1 MLVNRR
7 NFLAS
12 AATISAGAGS
22 LSVSLA
28 AKSYM
33 TNFPLVENTI
43 SENGAWTHLASPW
56 AHLRTMAS
64 PQRVVGTQTGSGG
77 YNDSYAYLSGF
88 GPHVNVQATIYKN
101 PAITGPRGSHEV
113 EILLR
118 LKDTATTVRCYEC
131 NLAFDGAY
139 TEIARWNGAFG
150 DYTTLS
156 HVTSFPTGTMPPVTG
171 DIYKASIVGGLIN
184 VYINKNDGKG
194 DQLINTWTD
203 TTWTDGNP
211 GIGMWL
217 QGSFD
222 QTEFAFTSFTAK
234 SILLKS

>member
-12 AATISAGAGS
+12 AATITAGAGS

-56 AHLRTMAS
+56 AYLRTMAS

-101 PAITGPRGSHEV
+101 PATLDPEGHTKSRYCCGSRTLRRLFV
-113 EILLR
+113 ATNAIWLSMGLILR
-118 LKDTATTVRCYEC
+118 SRDGMEHSATTPRYLTSHPSLPARCLPSRATFTRRVL
-131 NLAFDGAY
+131 LAD
-139 TEIARWNGAFG
+139 
-150 DYTTLS
+150 
-156 HVTSFPTGTMPPVTG
+156 
-171 DIYKASIVGGLIN
+171 
-184 VYINKNDGKG
+184 
-194 DQLINTWTD
+194 
-203 TTWTDGNP
+203 
-211 GIGMWL
+211 
-217 QGSFD
+217 
-222 QTEFAFTSFTAK
+222 
-234 SILLKS
+234 